1 MKKVTKI
8 NAVCFIAGVIMSTTH
23 AAVGEKIS
31 TLDRMMYSI
40 NPKAQISG
48 PIFKDK
54 ATEVDKNHYA
64 SSVVELI
71 LKEADKKAKKYLDAG
86 DTKAYYA
93 FLTLALTVPMHEG
106 LYIQFRNID
115 ENVCR
120 PAANSGER
128 IRKSSEENYKV
139 FVNFLKTGPDA
150 FIPDCEQLASETS
163 STQIIRGGDGS
174 DLSMMQVS
182 VRWHA
187 DDFLANKKYENVQQT
202 LQYGMGLLL
211 SGFDPVYRNID
222 QYKCLFEKSGKI
234 GKKKISYIN
243 LIRGVWAGKYNS
255 GSITKTCRF
264 SDASSPYKKFDAHFA
279 DNLNKIISFNE
290 TLAVDIVG
298 NFSLN
303 KEERDAVREVVGNL
317 QNNTNN
323 KVALDKLLAR
333 K

>member
-1 MKKVTKI
+1 MI
-8 NAVCFIAGVIMSTTH
+8 STTH
-23 AAVGEKIS
+23 TWAGGKIS

-40 NPKAQISG
+40 NPKTQING

-54 ATEVDKNHYA
+54 SAQVDKDQYA
-64 SSVVELI
+64 SDVVELI
-71 LKEADKKAKKYLDAG
+71 LKEADKKARKYLEAG

-106 LYIQFRNID
+106 LYIQFRKID

-120 PAANSGER
+120 PDANSGER

-139 FVNFLKTGPDA
+139 FYEYLKTGPDA
-150 FIPDCEQLASETS
+150 FIPDCEKLSAETS
-163 STQIIRGGDGS
+163 SIQIIRGGDGS

-202 LQYGMGLLL
+202 LQYGMGLLIK
-211 SGFDPVYRNID
+211 GFDPVYRNID
-222 QYKCLFEKSGKI
+222 QYKCLFEKSRF

-243 LIRGVWAGKYNS
+243 LIRGIWAGKYNS
-255 GSITKTCRF
+255 GNISKTCRF
-264 SDASSPYKKFDAHFA
+264 SDASSPYKKFDTHFA
-279 DNLNKIISFNE
+279 NNLNKILSFTE
-290 TLAVDIVG
+290 KLEVDIVG
-298 NFSLN
+298 SFTVSEGARNAM
-303 KEERDAVREVVGNL
+303 KEIVGNL

-323 KVALDKLLAR
+323 HLALEKILE
-333 K
+333 